1 MKLNA
6 KGRYA
11 VMAMADLAMMKGDGP
26 TSLAE
31 IASRQQISLSYL
43 EQMFARLRRGELVKS
58 VRGPGGGYKLARGA
72 GEITIAD
79 IVNAVS
85 DVVGP
90 RRCRPTDP
98 ASCRG
103 NAERCPTHDLWEQ
116 LDQRI
121 EAYLGSVTLADV
133 CSGRVAEGGLP
144 QDKVVGL

>member
-31 IASRQQISLSYL
+31 IASRQHISLSYL
-43 EQMFARLRRGELVKS
+43 EQMFARLRRGELVRS
-58 VRGPGGGYKLARGA
+58 VRGPGGGYMLARGA

-79 IVNAVS
+79 IVGAVS

-103 NAERCPTHDLWEQ
+103 SSERCLTHDLWEQ

-121 EAYLGSVTLADV
+121 GAYLGSVTLEDV
-133 CSGRVAEGGLP
+133 CSGRVAGGNEP
-144 QDKVVGL
+144 QDRVVGL